1 MLRTIALATLV
12 LSSIWAS
19 ADPSPVV
26 DCDRGQSLNRTLS
39 KMEKFEPA
47 TVKFK
52 GTCTEYVEIDG
63 FDTLTVTG
71 LPGATI
77 QQPATSTPTSP
88 FYVVRVAAS
97 RSVTLSGFTV
107 QSLPS
112 AFSAIGI
119 ERGSTDVLLENVSTN
134 GSWGIVIDQASQ
146 VWLMGVNVNI
156 TSGFAGISA
165 FDKSDVHIVG
175 GLVHRPADSN
185 FYAGVFASSGHITVQ
200 GMTIR
205 DMQEGI
211 SIAASG
217 SVDLVNF
224 DSTALPVDVTIDN
237 PAGTNFNGA
246 VVSDTS
252 SLNLSSARL
261 LISNAGQPYGF
272 NSGAVLVTNG
282 STLNAGASLVVT
294 GSRGQGVMVSNNSH
308 AELAGSSITGS
319 GHGGLVVV
327 NMSTAGANL
336 TNPLTTISGNGTD
349 LFCDSK
355 SRITGSL
362 YMANV
367 TTVQCNDLLPG
378 LYESLP

>member
-1 MLRTIALATLV
+1 MLRAIAITTLL

-19 ADPSPVV
+19 ADPTPVV
-26 DCDRGQSLNRTLS
+26 DCDRGQSLNRALARLD
-39 KMEKFEPA
+39 KFEPA

-52 GTCTEYVEIDG
+52 GTCTEYVAINRLDNL
-63 FDTLTVTG
+63 TLKG

-77 QQPATSTPTSP
+77 QQPATNSSSSQL
-88 FYVVRVAAS
+88 YVLTVTAS
-97 RSVTLSGFTV
+97 RGVTLSGFTV
-107 QSLPS
+107 HSLPS
-112 AFSAIGI
+112 VFSSIGI
-119 ERGSTDVLLENVSTN
+119 ERGSTDVLLENVTTE
-134 GSWGIVIDQASQ
+134 GAWGIVAAQASQ
-146 VWLMGVNVNI
+146 VWLTGVDVNI

-175 GLVHRPADSN
+175 GLVHRAANSD
-185 FYAGVFASSGHITVQ
+185 YVAGLFVASGHVTME

-205 DMQEGI
+205 DMQVGI
-211 SIAASG
+211 DIDNSG

-224 DSTALPVDVTIDN
+224 DSTASLVDVTIDN
-237 PAGTNFNGA
+237 PAGTNSNG
-246 VVSDTS
+246 VFVNNGS

-272 NSGAVLVTNG
+272 NSGAVFVTNG
-282 STLNAGASLVVT
+282 STMTAGASLIVT

-327 NMSTAGANL
+327 NQSTAGANL
-336 TNPLTTISGNGTD
+336 TNPLTTISGNATD

-362 YMANV
+362 YIANV
-367 TTVQCNDLLPG
+367 TTVQCSDVLPD
-378 LYESLP
+378 LYEGLP